1 MKRLTV
7 SSKLAYAAPAFS
19 LAVVGIPVYV
29 YIPKFY
35 TDAVGVPIGV
45 MGLIL
50 LVVRLFDAFTDPAMG
65 YISDRMKTPFGRRRP
80 LIAAG
85 ALLTVAAMALLFN
98 PPVHMDTAAA
108 TAWFAVMAAALFLF
122 WTVII
127 VPYESLG
134 PELTYDYN
142 ERTALFSVRD
152 GALIAGTLVAA
163 ASPAFVKALWQIEE
177 SVDGSRDVFR
187 ILSLLYGPLILASA
201 AWCVMAFRERT
212 TLGTGTSASFF
223 TGLSSSLQNRP
234 FRILLIAYTISA
246 IGSNLPATLILY
258 YVEYVLHSSKAD
270 LFLLIYFVT
279 GILLLP
285 VWVAGARRFEK
296 KSMWLAAM
304 AVNTGA
310 FFGVFSLG
318 PGDEWTYGVLVAIS
332 GVGFG
337 ASLAIPSAIQADVI
351 DYDQLKTGLRRE
363 GVYIGLWSVA
373 KKLAAA
379 AGVGAGLALLGV
391 SGYDPNRQ
399 QPQAVVTTLRV
410 LYALVPCL
418 CNVVAMAVALGYP
431 LTRGVHQQIHRQI
444 ERRLAGE
451 PFVDPLDSTG
461 GLHHEHEEAS

>member
-1 MKRLTV
+1 VRRLTV

-35 TDAVGVPIGV
+35 TDAVGVPIGT

-50 LVVRLFDAFTDPAMG
+50 LLVRLFDAFTDPAMG
-65 YISDRMKTPFGRRRP
+65 YISDRVKTPLGRRRP

-85 ALLTVAAMALLFN
+85 AVLTVAAMVLLFN
-98 PPVHMDTAAA
+98 PPPRMDTAAA

-127 VPYESLG
+127 VPYEALG

-163 ASPAFVKALWQIEE
+163 ASPAFVKALWQIGE
-177 SVDGSRDVFR
+177 SADGSRDVFR

-201 AWCVMAFRERT
+201 AWCVMAFRERPVMRPEII
-212 TLGTGTSASFF
+212 APFF
-223 TGLSSSLQNRP
+223 PGLTSSLQNRP
-234 FRILLIAYTISA
+234 FRILLISYTISA

-258 YVEYVLHSSKAD
+258 YVEYVLHSSRAD

-285 VWVAGARRFEK
+285 AWVAGARRFEK
-296 KSMWLAAM
+296 KRMWLAAM

-310 FFGVFSLG
+310 FFGVYFLG
-318 PGDEWTYGVLVAIS
+318 PGDEWAYGVLVAVS
-332 GVGFG
+332 GMGFG
-337 ASLAIPSAIQADVI
+337 AGLAIPSAIQADVI

-373 KKLAAA
+373 KK
-379 AGVGAGLALLGV
+379 
-391 SGYDPNRQ
+391 
-399 QPQAVVTTLRV
+399 
-410 LYALVPCL
+410 
-418 CNVVAMAVALGYP
+418 
-431 LTRGVHQQIHRQI
+431 
-444 ERRLAGE
+444 
-451 PFVDPLDSTG
+451 TG
-461 GLHHEHEEAS
+461 GRRRGGSRTGAFGCFRV